1 MACFAGGMGLL
12 VACTL
17 EDAAAPIDAR
27 DDDQVAAA
35 RPDSGELA
43 PSLVNED
50 SGVFGASE
58 HPSSSGFVGTQDA
71 GPGTPIKT
79 FCAGTIGAGDLAVVE
94 IMIASRSGSGDLG
107 EWVEVQSTRDCWLR
121 VDGVAVT
128 SPRGA
133 ATANTA
139 NVDGLELAPHGTFVV
154 AGSGETV
161 NNHGLPGTVY
171 AWNASDV
178 LKNDGD
184 SVVVTRGALEI
195 DRVTY
200 PTFTSLPVGRSL
212 AFPADCARAERTD
225 WTRWSLTFAGYAAGL
240 KGTPNAPNADV
251 TCL

>member
-1 MACFAGGMGLL
+1 MVCLIGGTGLL
-12 VACTL
+12 LACTIVDSA
-17 EDAAAPIDAR
+17 EPIDAR

-35 RPDSGELA
+35 PPDSGELA

-50 SGVFGASE
+50 SGVFSAGE
-58 HPSSSGFVGTQDA
+58 HPSSSGFIGTQDA
-71 GPGTPIKT
+71 GAGTPIRS
-79 FCAGTIGAGDLAVVE
+79 FCTDALGAGDLAVVE
-94 IMIASRSGSGDLG
+94 MMIASRSGSGDLG

-121 VDGVAVT
+121 LNGVTVT

-133 ATANTA
+133 AAPNTA
-139 NVDGLELAPHGTFVV
+139 SVDGLELAPRGTFVV
-154 AGSGETV
+154 ADSLETV

-184 SVVVTRGALEI
+184 SVVVARGAIEI

-200 PTFTSLPVGRSL
+200 PTFTSLPVGRAL
-212 AFPADCARAERTD
+212 AFPVDCARSARAD
-225 WTRWSLTFAGYAAGL
+225 WTRWSLTFSGYAAGL